1 MEDNTQPKSNGLRAA
16 LWLVVIIVIVTLGF
30 AWSKQTP
37 SETIKIGA
45 LLCLTG
51 ACADWGENS
60 LKGIELA
67 VEEINARGGVLG
79 RQLEVVVQNSNEMTV
94 AQAVSGYQQMVTQ
107 GIRYLIGPSWTP
119 AGLAIAP
126 IVAKDSV
133 IITSPSL
140 GVKEFNEAADNIF
153 NLWPHDEI
161 ATRQLAQF
169 AIQKGW
175 KRAALFSSTQAWDQ
189 TQGNIFADEF
199 KKLGGV
205 ITIQVEPHENTRDLR
220 TEAIKIK
227 TSNPDVVMYT
237 NFTHLGLAA
246 KELKRLGY
254 SGHTLSI
261 LMDKNRV
268 EVAENGLEGT
278 IYAQY
283 PESSKTFREAFERK
297 YKKQPDTTSDTAYD
311 VVYFYAK
318 GMKEAKTTDVAKV
331 KSQLNTLKDFSG
343 ASGTFTF
350 DGKGGVEKEPVLWI
364 VKDGEFELYKE

>member
-1 MEDNTQPKSNGLRAA
+1 MENDTQPKPNGMRAA
-16 LWLVVIIVIVTLGF
+16 LWLVIIVVIAVLGF

-37 SETIKIGA
+37 SETIKIGV

-60 LKGIELA
+60 LQGIELA
-67 VEEINARGGVLG
+67 IEEINGAGGVLG
-79 RQLEVVVQNSNEMTV
+79 RQLEAVVQNSNEMTV

-107 GIRYLIGPSWTP
+107 GIPYIIGPSWTP

-126 IVAKDSV
+126 IAAKDSV

-140 GVKEFNEAADNIF
+140 GVKEFNETADNIF

-161 ATRQLAQF
+161 ATRRLAQF
-169 AIQKGW
+169 AIGKGW
-175 KRAALFSSTQAWDQ
+175 KQAALFSSTQAWDQ

-199 KKLGGV
+199 KRLGGI
-205 ITIQVEPHENTRDLR
+205 ITIRVEPHENTRDLR
-220 TEAIKIK
+220 TEAVKIK
-227 TSNPDVVMYT
+227 NSNPDVIMYT

-268 EVAENGLEGT
+268 EVAEGGLEGT

-311 VVYFYAK
+311 VVYFYAR
-318 GMKEAKTTDVAKV
+318 GMSGAGTTDIAELK
-331 KSQLNTLKDFSG
+331 KQLNALKEFSG
-343 ASGTFTF
+343 ASGNFAF
-350 DGKGGVEKEPVLWI
+350 DGKGGVKKEPVLWV
-364 VKDGEFELYKE
+364 VKGGEFELYKE